1 MAACR
6 KSGNGVWALSPL
18 PHCLPSTNT
27 VGVPVTPIAAASLVV
42 NFTNGRYVL
51 SSTQESMFTP
61 GSEAIFFR
69 SLSDRPA
76 LPPAGCLADS
86 ALHKSEYFAGGALT
100 TRAGALAAR
109 DE

>member
-27 VGVPVTPIAAASLVV
+27 VGVPVTPMAAASLVV

-61 GSEAIFFR
+61 RSEAIFFR
-69 SLSDRPA
+69 SLSERPA
-76 LPPAGCLADS
+76 LPSAGCLANS
-86 ALHKSEYFAGGALT
+86 ALKKSEYFSGDSLATQA
-100 TRAGALAAR
+100 AALAAR